1 MKHIEDREQIALI
14 TWVRLMATKY
24 PALDLVFHTPNG
36 GYRDIRTAAKF
47 KAMGLKPG
55 VWDIFVPVP
64 APGLWVEMKAGK
76 GRLTP
81 GQASFRDQLEPH
93 GYSFAVAY
101 SWHEAARAIGLH
113 LGIDDIDLV

>member
-14 TWVRLMATKY
+14 TWVRLMAKKY

-55 VWDIFVPVP
+55 VWDVFVPVP

-81 GQASFRDQLEPH
+81 AQVSFRAGLVDA
-93 GYSFAVAY
+93 GYTFVVAY
-101 SWHEAARAIGLH
+101 SWPEAARAIADHVGFDTGL
-113 LGIDDIDLV
+113 

>member
-1 MKHIEDREQIALI
+1 MKHNEDCEQIALM
-14 TWVRLMATKY
+14 TWVRLVATKY
-24 PALDLVFHTPNG
+24 RALDLVFHIPNG

-64 APGLWVEMKAGK
+64 APGLWIEMKAGK

-81 GQASFRDQLEPH
+81 AQASFRDQMEPH
-93 GYSFAVAY
+93 GYSFVVAY
-101 SWHEAARAIGLH
+101 SWHEAAQAIADHVGFE
-113 LGIDDIDLV
+113 ITI